1 MADVGGAR
9 GLARTAYGR
18 EFLPESRM
26 TSRVMVYLREDG
38 RLVAAA
44 ALMRTAAEPEFDERE
59 VTVLHRAQP
68 LASVAYAA
76 AGAPR
81 LAFER
86 AHLLEAAGL
95 RPRQMEVARMA
106 AGGSSNAEIAQA
118 LMISPETVKRHLS
131 TVYAK
136 MDIRSRTELALRLVP
151 IR

>member
-1 MADVGGAR
+1 MPADHR
-9 GLARTAYGR
+9 
-18 EFLPESRM
+18 
-26 TSRVMVYLREDG
+26 DG
-38 RLVAAA
+38 
-44 ALMRTAAEPEFDERE
+44 AEPEFDERE
-59 VTVLHRAQP
+59 VTFLHRAQP

>member
-1 MADVGGAR
+1 VPADHR
-9 GLARTAYGR
+9 
-18 EFLPESRM
+18 
-26 TSRVMVYLREDG
+26 DG
-38 RLVAAA
+38 
-44 ALMRTAAEPEFDERE
+44 AEPEFDERE
-59 VTVLHRAQP
+59 VTFLHRAQP

-86 AHLLEAAGL
+86 AHLLAAAGL

-106 AGGSSNAEIAQA
+106 AGGSSNAEIAP

-136 MDIRSRTELALRLVP
+136 MDIRSRTELAPRLVP